1 MQVTL
6 VTVTESLMFI
16 RFDLRAKRLTWWP
29 HAIQEAVHFV
39 AQITAWIREVAC
51 WCCSYRIICE
61 LWIQLAGCSIFEPIV
76 QVVHM
81 A

>member
-16 RFDLRAKRLTWWP
+16 RFDLRAKRLMWCP
-29 HAIQEAVHFV
+29 HAIQEAVYFV
-39 AQITAWIREVAC
+39 AWIREVAC

>member
-16 RFDLRAKRLTWWP
+16 GFDLRAKRLMWWS
-29 HAIQEAVHFV
+29 HAIQEAVYV
-39 AQITAWIREVAC
+39 VAWIREAAC